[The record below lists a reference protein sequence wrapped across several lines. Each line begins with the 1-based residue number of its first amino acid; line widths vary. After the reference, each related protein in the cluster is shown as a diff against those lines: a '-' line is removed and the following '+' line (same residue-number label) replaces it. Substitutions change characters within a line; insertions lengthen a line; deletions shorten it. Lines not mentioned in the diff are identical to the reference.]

1 MIHARVV
8 PSMRATVVAA
18 VSAIALLGFQ
28 SAVAQTPAPNAG
40 QPAVGAEAV
49 LHVQARVIGIEPD
62 SNSVILQG
70 PRGNIAVI
78 DVNPDVAD
86 VKKLHVGD
94 MLTIAYKRA
103 VLVHVDKVASN
114 GIRARVDTEAVQPA
128 SGGVVATGHMVEVLA
143 TVQKIDR
150 QNRQVTLRGPT
161 RTEVLDVSPDIPLDN
176 LKVGD
181 SVRAVFV
188 SAIAAAVTRGGAK
201 PQ

>member
-8 PSMRATVVAA
+8 PSLRATVVAT

-28 SAVAQTPAPNAG
+28 SGMAQTPAPNAG
-40 QPAVGAEAV
+40 LPAVGAEAV
-49 LHVQARVIGIEPD
+49 LHAQARVIGIEPD
-62 SNSVILQG
+62 SNSVILKG
-70 PRGNIAVI
+70 SRGNIAVI
-78 DVNPDVAD
+78 GVNPDVAD

-94 MLTIAYKRA
+94 MLNIAYKRA
-103 VLVHVDKVASN
+103 VLIHVDKVASN

-143 TVQKIDR
+143 TVQNIDR
-150 QNRQVTLRGPT
+150 QNRRVTLRGPT

-188 SAIAAAVTRGGAK
+188 SAIAASVTREGAK